1 MQIDEYENWRRASTT
16 TTKIC
21 ENFCRNWFAMGKKI
35 IASVW
40 ILYGVGLKNG
50 AQDIF
55 PLSYSICLLS
65 RCAIFLSLSVHI
77 FAFFI
82 GFRHFLWGVLLE
94 SYEMKKAAIQFSL
107 LKKKD
112 HWKIYFLGK
121 VILSA
126 VSLCSLI
133 PETDLIFLS
142 LRFFIFHR
150 HSQNPIRLKRMAKYI
165 AFINIWIEQID
176 IWRCSPIRIHPHY
189 TKINL
194 IWNHANHTR
203 SKAI

>member
-1 MQIDEYENWRRASTT
+1 MDFIWSWTEKRCTRYFSPLL
-16 TTKIC
+16 
-21 ENFCRNWFAMGKKI
+21 FYMFAK
-35 IASVW
+35 
-40 ILYGVGLKNG
+40 
-50 AQDIF
+50 
-55 PLSYSICLLS
+55 PLCHFS
-65 RCAIFLSLSVHI
+65 LSLCPHFRI
-77 FAFFI
+77 FHWI
-82 GFRHFLWGVLLE
+82 
-94 SYEMKKAAIQFSL
+94 SSFSL
-107 LKKKD
+107 GGFTWKLRNEKSSDPIFFVEKKKD